1 MGDTGSL
8 FLGGIVCGM
17 AFISGYPVV
26 LLLAGVIYLIE
37 ALSDVLQVL
46 SYKKTGKRIFKMA
59 PIHHHFELCGWSENK
74 IVVIFSLVTVIG
86 CLLAGV
92 LVYFG

>member
-1 MGDTGSL
+1 
-8 FLGGIVCGM
+8 M